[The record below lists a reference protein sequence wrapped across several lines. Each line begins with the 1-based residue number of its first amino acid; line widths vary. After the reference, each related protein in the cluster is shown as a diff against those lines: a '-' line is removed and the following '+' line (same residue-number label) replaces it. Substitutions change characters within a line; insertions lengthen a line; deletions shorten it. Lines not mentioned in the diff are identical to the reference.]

1 MFNCMFKIKSISI
14 ESKNVFNNDEEQSRR
29 FNNKH
34 TILNINHHGYAKNAR
49 ENENIFKK
57 QINSIF
63 INNFTSQEYFLYKSN
78 LMKVKTEDIYE
89 LKDLKLRLHNK
100 RCSVIKRQDSNC
112 DLIKGSKL
120 ILSKYVS
127 KKNSKS
133 NINLPYIK

>member
-14 ESKNVFNNDEEQSRR
+14 ESKNTINNDEEQSRR

-49 ENENIFKK
+49 ENENIFKQ

-78 LMKVKTEDIYE
+78 LMKIKTEDIYE
-89 LKDLKLRLHNK
+89 LKDLKLRLYNK
-100 RCSVIKRQDSNC
+100 RCSVIKRQDSNS
-112 DLIKGSKL
+112 DIIKGSKL

-127 KKNSKS
+127 KINSKS

>member
-14 ESKNVFNNDEEQSRR
+14 ESKNTINNDEEQSRR

-78 LMKVKTEDIYE
+78 LMKIKTEDIYE
-89 LKDLKLRLHNK
+89 LKDLKLRLYNK
-100 RCSVIKRQDSNC
+100 RCSVIKRQDSNS
-112 DLIKGSKL
+112 DIIKGSKL

-127 KKNSKS
+127 KINSKS

>member
-14 ESKNVFNNDEEQSRR
+14 ESKNTINNDEEQSRR

-89 LKDLKLRLHNK
+89 LKDLKLRLYNK
-100 RCSVIKRQDSNC
+100 RCSVIKRQDSNS
-112 DLIKGSKL
+112 DIIKGSKL

-127 KKNSKS
+127 KINSKS